1 MSDEV
6 FAKVVKLCFEAKVSR
21 WEHHV
26 SNFGSNIDCA
36 LCDDQGGACVRKR
49 SKLCELCMVYQ
60 RKSAN
65 GKEELFPKRAKVG
78 QQDNEDQNLCLRAS

>member
-36 LCDDQGGACVRKR
+36 LCNDQGGACVRKTNCVSCAWFIREKVRMEKR
-49 SKLCELCMVYQ
+49 SCSQ
-60 RKSAN
+60 
-65 GKEELFPKRAKVG
+65 KRAEVG
-78 QQDNEDQNLCLRAS
+78 QQDNEDQIFV